1 MDEPLKQEKDRLRKA
16 LRDLA
21 QSLPDVYIES
31 SDRGIEQNVLAL
43 KQWKQ
48 ARTVF
53 IYLSIGREPRTR
65 GLILSALA
73 DGKTVAVPRCLGNGE
88 MEARVISSLDG
99 LQPGPFGIPE
109 PDHSSRLLPPQ
120 EIDLVVAPCVAADRH
135 GYRLG
140 HGGGYYDRY
149 LANIQCPSVCLCR
162 ACLLQDELPYDSFD
176 HPVGFVITE
185 DGCLRSK

>member
-1 MDEPLKQEKDRLRKA
+1 MDEQMKREKDRLRKA

-21 QSLPDVYIES
+21 LSLPEAYIES
-31 SDRGIEQNVLAL
+31 SDRGIEENVLAL
-43 KQWKQ
+43 EEWMQ

-53 IYLSIGREPRTR
+53 IYVSIGREPQTK
-65 GLILSALA
+65 GLILSALT
-73 DGKTVAVPRCLGNGE
+73 DGKTVAVPRCLSNGE

-109 PDHSSRLLPPQ
+109 PAASAPLLFPQ
-120 EIDLVVAPCVAADRH
+120 EIDFVIAPCIAADRQ

-149 LANIQCPSVCLCR
+149 LANIHCPSVCLCR
-162 ACLLQDELPYDSFD
+162 ARLLQNDLPHSALDR
-176 HPVGFVITE
+176 PVEFVITE
-185 DGCLRSK
+185 DECLNSK

>member
-21 QSLPDVYIES
+21 QSLPDAYIES

-53 IYLSIGREPRTR
+53 IYVSIGREPRTR

-73 DGKTVAVPRCLGNGE
+73 DGKTVAVPRCLSNGE

-109 PDHSSRLLPPQ
+109 PTASAPLLLPDAF
-120 EIDLVVAPCVAADRH
+120 DLIVAPCIAADRQ

-149 LANIQCPSVCLCR
+149 LANIQCPSACLCR
-162 ACLLQDELPYDSFD
+162 ACLLQPELPYDAFD
-176 HPVGFVITE
+176 RPVEFVITE